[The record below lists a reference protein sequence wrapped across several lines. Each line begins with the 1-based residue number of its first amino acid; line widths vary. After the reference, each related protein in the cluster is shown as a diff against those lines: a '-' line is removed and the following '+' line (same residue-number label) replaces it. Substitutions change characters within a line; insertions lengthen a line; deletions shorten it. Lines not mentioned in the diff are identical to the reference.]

1 MDGAEM
7 GLTHSWGLRV
17 LRWDFLIA
25 PSETL
30 AFESPQFP
38 SLYQHKGTRSIY
50 SRGAGEFAFP
60 AGYLGYA

>member
-7 GLTHSWGLRV
+7 GLTHCWGLRV

-30 AFESPQFP
+30 AFESPQFS
-38 SLYQHKGTRSIY
+38 SLYQHKGTRSID
-50 SRGAGEFAFP
+50 
-60 AGYLGYA
+60 